1 MPSEQQE
8 AATNAEDLGRLLS
21 RAADLAEITGELAP
35 TLRRAADAARIQAST
50 AARLAAPSTPVDRDG
65 LIEIVATN
73 QLRRYDEE
81 FDASHLSW
89 RDFESS
95 AAEDVD
101 ALISA
106 GVVAQPP
113 AEDGVALIA
122 AERRRAIASGWT
134 AEHDDLK
141 TSGSLAEAGICYA
154 ANPNHLGIVDD
165 LWPWDIQ
172 YWNPTPDDRIQELAK
187 AGQFIAAEI
196 DRLLRARDSNRE
208 AGQP

>member
-50 AARLAAPSTPVDRDG
+50 AARLAAPSPPVDREA
-65 LIEIVATN
+65 LIGIIEGTDYGAGGWVSRTSTEHAATI
-73 QLRRYDEE
+73 
-81 FDASHLSW
+81 A
-89 RDFESS
+89 
-95 AAEDVD
+95 D

-113 AEDGVALIA
+113 ADDEVIDRVAA
-122 AERRRAIASGWT
+122 AIWGRFISNPHWDAIIEPEVRELWRDMARCALAAIA
-134 AEHDDLK
+134 
-141 TSGSLAEAGICYA
+141 
-154 ANPNHLGIVDD
+154 P
-165 LWPWDIQ
+165 
-172 YWNPTPDDRIQELAK
+172 
-187 AGQFIAAEI
+187 
-196 DRLLRARDSNRE
+196 RDSNRE